1 MNIRPALETD
11 LPIIIDLIREL
22 AHFEKEPDA
31 VEVTLEELRRDGFG
45 DAPQFS
51 IIVAEVENEILGMAF
66 YYFRYSTWKGKTI
79 HLEDLIVRENSRGTG
94 AGTALYA
101 EVIKRGAQEGVRRI
115 EWAVLDWNEPAIAF
129 YEKSG
134 ALILRDWHL
143 VQMDQQGIKNFI
155 DRL

>member
-1 MNIRPALETD
+1 MNIRKAQETD
-11 LPIIIDLIREL
+11 LPVIIDLIREL

-31 VEVTLEELRRDGFG
+31 VEVTIEELRRDGFG
-45 DAPQFS
+45 STPLFS
-51 IIVAEVENEILGMAF
+51 IIVAEVNQEVVGMAF

-79 HLEDLIVRENSRGTG
+79 HLEDLIVREKARGTG
-94 AGTALYA
+94 VGGALYS
-101 EVIKRGAQEGVRRI
+101 EIMKRGAEEGVRRI
-115 EWAVLDWNEPAIAF
+115 EWAVLDWNEDAIRF

-134 ALILRDWHL
+134 ANILKDWHL

>member
-11 LPIIIDLIREL
+11 LPVIIDLIREL

-79 HLEDLIVRENSRGTG
+79 HLEDLIVREKSRGTG

-101 EVIKRGAQEGVRRI
+101 AVIKRGAEEGVRRI

>member
-1 MNIRPALETD
+1 MNIRKAQETD
-11 LPIIIDLIREL
+11 LPVIIDLIREL

-31 VEVTLEELRRDGFG
+31 VEVTIEELRRDGFG
-45 DAPQFS
+45 SAPLFS
-51 IIVAEVENEILGMAF
+51 IIVAEVNQEVVGMAF

-79 HLEDLIVRENSRGTG
+79 HLEDLIVREKARGTG
-94 AGTALYA
+94 VGSALYS
-101 EVIKRGAQEGVRRI
+101 EIMKRGAEEGVRRI
-115 EWAVLDWNEPAIAF
+115 EWAVLDWNEDAIRF

-134 ALILRDWHL
+134 ANILKDWHL

>member
-79 HLEDLIVRENSRGTG
+79 HLEDLIVREKSRGTG

-101 EVIKRGAQEGVRRI
+101 EVIKRGAEEGVRRI

>member
-1 MNIRPALETD
+1 MNIRKAQETD
-11 LPIIIDLIREL
+11 LPVIIDLIREL

-31 VEVTLEELRRDGFG
+31 VEVTIEELHRDGFG
-45 DAPQFS
+45 SAPLFS
-51 IIVAEVENEILGMAF
+51 IIVAEVNQEVVGMAF

-79 HLEDLIVRENSRGTG
+79 HLEDLIVREKARGTG
-94 AGTALYA
+94 VGSALYS
-101 EVIKRGAQEGVRRI
+101 EIMKRGAEEGVRRI
-115 EWAVLDWNEPAIAF
+115 EWAVLDWNEDAIRF

-134 ALILRDWHL
+134 ANILKDWHL

>member
-79 HLEDLIVRENSRGTG
+79 HLEDLIVREKSRGTG

-101 EVIKRGAQEGVRRI
+101 EVIKRGAEESVRRI

>member
-31 VEVTLEELRRDGFG
+31 VEITLEELRRDGFG
-45 DAPQFS
+45 DTPQFS
-51 IIVAEVENEILGMAF
+51 IIVAEVENEIVGMAF

-79 HLEDLIVRENSRGTG
+79 HLEDLIVREKSRGTG
-94 AGTALYA
+94 AGTALYT
-101 EVIKRGAQEGVRRI
+101 EVIKRGSEEGVRRI
-115 EWAVLDWNEPAIAF
+115 EWAVLDWNEPAITF

>member
-1 MNIRPALETD
+1 MNIRKAQETD
-11 LPIIIDLIREL
+11 LPVIIDLIREL

-31 VEVTLEELRRDGFG
+31 VEVTIEELRRDGFG
-45 DAPQFS
+45 SAPLFS
-51 IIVAEVENEILGMAF
+51 IIVAEVNQEVVGMAF

-79 HLEDLIVRENSRGTG
+79 HLEDLIVREKARGTG
-94 AGTALYA
+94 VGGALYS
-101 EVIKRGAQEGVRRI
+101 EIMKRGAEESVRRI
-115 EWAVLDWNEPAIAF
+115 EWAVLDWNEDAIRF

-134 ALILRDWHL
+134 ANILKDWHL